1 MSAKADTVGKN
12 ECERTS
18 SKSHSVMSNNNI
30 LKSVF
35 TLGLGAIA
43 LGCGALIFYG
53 YQSYTSPKQVYG
65 SWIEINAPGY
75 YTEVLTLND
84 QGVFRNNRLVSTNF
98 DYDGKKILIKTGK
111 GRAVYALAGTEQS
124 PQLKRIEPASPV
136 QRFIKKGF
144 EDTVTSDG
152 QSSEQRRSAL
162 SQHFSD
168 E

>member
-1 MSAKADTVGKN
+1 MTAKAGTVSKN

-18 SKSHSVMSNNNI
+18 SKSHSIMSKINI
-30 LKSVF
+30 FKSMF
-35 TLGLGAIA
+35 TLGLGIA
-43 LGCGALIFYG
+43 ALACGALIYFS
-53 YQSYTSPKQVYG
+53 YQSFTNPKQVYG

-75 YTEVLTLND
+75 HTEVLTLND

-98 DYDGKKILIKTGK
+98 KYDGRKILIKTGK
-111 GRAVYALAGTEQS
+111 GRSVYALAGTDKS

-152 QSSEQRRSAL
+152 QSSELRRNAL
-162 SQHFSD
+162 SQHFS
-168 E
+168 EE